1 MTPKRPTMIFLL
13 DAGVPVS
20 VGKVIQTHGHD
31 VIAYHD
37 VLEDGAPDL
46 LVCET
51 AMKND
56 AILVAVD
63 LDMRRIANRYG
74 NNPRFSG
81 LNILHLGCKEVLAA
95 KRLDQAMGMIEGEW
109 LFKLQKPSRR
119 LWFEI
124 TGQYLKTL
132 R

>member
-1 MTPKRPTMIFLL
+1 MTFLL

-20 VGKVIQTHGHD
+20 VGKTIQSHGHD
-31 VIAYHD
+31 VISYHD

-51 AMKND
+51 AIKNE

-74 NNPRFSG
+74 NNPRLSG
-81 LNILHLGCKEVLAA
+81 LNLLHLGCKEVLAA
-95 KRLDQAMGMIEGEW
+95 KRLEQAIEMIESEW
-109 LFKLQKPSRR
+109 LFKLKKPTRR

-124 TGQYLKTL
+124 TGQYLKTM